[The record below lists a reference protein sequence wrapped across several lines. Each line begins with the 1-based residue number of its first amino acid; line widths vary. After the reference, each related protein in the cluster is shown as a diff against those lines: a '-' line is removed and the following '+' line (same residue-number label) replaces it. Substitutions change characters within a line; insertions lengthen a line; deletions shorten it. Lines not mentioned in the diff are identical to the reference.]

1 VSERGARR
9 ASLTFSAAVQ
19 IVGVNP
25 YVLVNA
31 KQVQGLKPNWRRPMP
46 VLVKLNGKPDT
57 PWRTNMM
64 PTGGGEFYL
73 YLHGGMR
80 KSARVKVDDVVEVT
94 LRFDDAYR
102 NGPLHD
108 SPDWFQEALEASSL
122 AMTNWTNLTPSRQK
136 EILRYF
142 AALKSDQAK
151 TRNLLQALRV
161 LEGES
166 DRFMGRD
173 WSKGK

>member
-1 VSERGARR
+1 
-9 ASLTFSAAVQ
+9 
-19 IVGVNP
+19 
-25 YVLVNA
+25 
-31 KQVQGLKPNWRRPMP
+31 MP
-46 VLVKLNGKPDT
+46 VLVKFNGSPDT

-64 PTGGGEFYL
+64 PVGGGEFYL

-80 KSARVKVDDVVEVT
+80 KAARVKVDDVVSVT
-94 LRFDDAYR
+94 LRFDDSYR

-108 SPDWFQEALEASSL
+108 SPEWFQEALEANPL
-122 AMTNWTNLTPSRQK
+122 ATANWTKLAPSRQK

-151 TRNLLQALRV
+151 KRNLVQALRV

>member
-1 VSERGARR
+1 VTAPKPRR
-9 ASLTFSAAVQ
+9 APLSFTAAIQ

-25 YVLVNA
+25 YVLVSA
-31 KQVQGLKPNWRRPMP
+31 KQAHALRPNWRRPMP
-46 VLVKLNGKPDT
+46 VLVKFNATPDT

-64 PTGGGEFYL
+64 PSGGGEFYL

-80 KSARVKVDDVVEVT
+80 KAARAKVDDVVTVAVS
-94 LRFDDAYR
+94 FDDSYR

-108 SPDWFQEALEASSL
+108 SPDWFQGALEASPVATRNWTSL
-122 AMTNWTNLTPSRQK
+122 APSRRK

-142 AALKSDQAK
+142 AGLKSDQAK
-151 TRNLLQALRV
+151 QRNLLQVLRV

-166 DRFMGRD
+166 ERFMGRD
-173 WSKGK
+173 WRHGA

>member
-1 VSERGARR
+1 VNDARAKR
-9 ASLTFSAAVQ
+9 APVTFSADVQ

-25 YVLVNA
+25 YVLVDDER
-31 KQVQGLKPNWRRPMP
+31 VQALRPGWRRPMP
-46 VLVKLNGKPDT
+46 VLVKLNGTPDT
-57 PWRTNMM
+57 PWRTNLM
-64 PTGGGEFYL
+64 PVGGGDFYL

-80 KSARVKVDDVVEVT
+80 KAAHVKVDDVVSVT
-94 LRFDDAYR
+94 LRFDDTYR

-108 SPDWFQEALEASSL
+108 SPDWFHEALEASSVAQKNWSNL
-122 AMTNWTNLTPSRQK
+122 APSRQK

-151 TRNLLQALRV
+151 KRNLLQALRV
-161 LEGES
+161 LEGED

-173 WSKGK
+173 WSKGR

>member
-1 VSERGARR
+1 VSKETSRR
-9 ASLTFSAAVQ
+9 ATLSFSAEVHV
-19 IVGVNP
+19 VGVNP

-31 KQVQGLKPNWRRPMP
+31 QQVQKLKPGWRRPMP
-46 VLVKLNGKPDT
+46 VLVKFNDTPDT

-64 PTGGGEFYL
+64 PVGGGEFYL

-80 KSARVKVDDVVEVT
+80 KAARVKVDDMVSVT
-94 LRFDDAYR
+94 LRFDDTYR

-108 SPDWFQEALEASSL
+108 SAEWFQEALEESPL
-122 AMTNWTNLTPSRQK
+122 AVTNWSNLSPSRQK

-151 TRNLLQALRV
+151 KRNLIQALRV

-173 WSKGK
+173 WSNGK

>member
-1 VSERGARR
+1 
-9 ASLTFSAAVQ
+9 LTFSAEIQ

-25 YVLVNA
+25 YVLVNDE
-31 KQVQGLKPNWRRPMP
+31 QVQALKPGWRRPMP
-46 VLVKLNGKPDT
+46 VLVKFNGTPDT

-64 PTGGGEFYL
+64 PVGDGEFCL

-80 KSARVKVDDVVEVT
+80 KAAHVKVDDVVSVA
-94 LRFDDAYR
+94 LRFDDTYR

-108 SPDWFQEALEASSL
+108 SPEWFQEALAASPV
-122 AMTNWTNLTPSRQK
+122 ATKNWTKLSPNRKK
-136 EILRYF
+136 EVLRYF

-151 TRNLLQALRV
+151 KRNLIQALRV
-161 LEGES
+161 LEGEN

-173 WSKGK
+173 WSMGG

>member
-1 VSERGARR
+1 MNESKSRR
-9 ASLTFSAAVQ
+9 TPLTFSAEVQ

-25 YVLVNA
+25 YVLVNDER
-31 KQVQGLKPNWRRPMP
+31 VQALKPRWRRPMP
-46 VLVKLNGKPDT
+46 VLVKLNGTPDT

-64 PTGGGEFYL
+64 PVGGGEFYL

-80 KSARVKVDDVVEVT
+80 KAAHVKVDDMVNVT
-94 LRFDDAYR
+94 LRFDDTYR

-108 SPDWFQEALEASSL
+108 SPEWFQEALEASSL
-122 AMTNWTNLTPSRQK
+122 ALENWTNLTPSRQK
-136 EILRYF
+136 EVLRYF

-151 TRNLLQALRV
+151 KRNLIQALRV
-161 LEGES
+161 LEGEN

-173 WSKGK
+173 WLNGR